1 MQFTSH
7 SISDFKQKVVFSDL
21 PKPFQ
26 DAVTT
31 CVALDIGYIW
41 IDSLCILQDSPEDWA
56 IQGSKMAQVC
66 KLPLLSSS
74 ISLSLSLLLNYLIN
88 EP

>member
-1 MQFTSH
+1 MQLTSH
-7 SISDFKQKVVFSDL
+7 SINDFKTRVPFNDL
-21 PKPFQ
+21 PKTFQ

-31 CVALDIGYIW
+31 CKALDINYIW

-66 KLPLLSSS
+66 KWPRHVFSS
-74 ISLSLSLLLNYLIN
+74 
-88 EP
+88 P